1 MSCMESYN
9 KRVLFT
15 TELRS
20 YREAVAGTLQY
31 LCPDAAIFEAEPG
44 DLEMARLRPD
54 VVVAAGS
61 RAWSRG

>member
-44 DLEMARLRPD
+44 GPGDG
-54 VVVAAGS
+54 VAA
-61 RAWSRG
+61 A